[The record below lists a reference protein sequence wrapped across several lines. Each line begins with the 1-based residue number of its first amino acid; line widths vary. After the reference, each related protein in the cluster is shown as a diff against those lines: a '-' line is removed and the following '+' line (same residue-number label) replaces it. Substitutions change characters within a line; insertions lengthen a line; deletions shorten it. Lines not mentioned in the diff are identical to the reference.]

1 MTISEFHIKQTKKE
15 LTCTDTPNKIVL
27 NKYDNKVS
35 KIIFDFD
42 DCITGGRLY
51 FVMLNPI
58 TKQYSFTPIINS
70 EIMMGTNVT
79 VYPGIWKSILI
90 AVQDDYEIIDNDIDQ
105 SKVTF
110 VSNEFARIVVRNNFL
125 DEEHI
130 ESTSNPA
137 IDKLL
142 DDFYNAWETLENAAI
157 SAAESEKNSKE
168 SLASIKKYAEDINN
182 AYKQIEEIQ
191 ELIVEYARNVK
202 SDSEH
207 VDDVVNEINNL
218 LSEID
223 DNSKQIER
231 MLNEIRQI
239 KSDILVTQQE
249 IEESNNSAKEY
260 VENAVNEANDY
271 AVLSKRYA
279 IGDNNMPE
287 SIEDNAK
294 YYAHQAKVL
303 VSSIVPMIDDAKEH
317 IDEYVKGKEE
327 TLKGETG
334 NVYFAS
340 FGVVNGRL
348 KMYSDTSVDKVKFS
362 REGSRLKYRLEM

>member
-42 DCITGGRLY
+42 DYITGGRLY

-70 EIMMGTNVT
+70 EIIMGTNVT

-157 SAAESEKNSKE
+157 SAAESEKISKE
-168 SLASIKKYAEDINN
+168 NLASVKKYADDINDT
-182 AYKQIEEIQ
+182 YKQIEEIQ
-191 ELIVEYARNVK
+191 ELIIEYARNVK

-223 DNSKQIER
+223 DNSKQVER

-249 IEESNNSAKEY
+249 IEESKNSASES
-260 VENAVNEANDY
+260 VSEANSY
-271 AVLSKRYA
+271 AILSKRYA
-279 IGDNNMPE
+279 IGDDSVPE
-287 SIEDNAK
+287 SNEDNAK
-294 YYAHQAKVL
+294 YYAKQAKKM

-317 IDEYVKGKEE
+317 IDDYVKEKEAS
-327 TLKGETG
+327 LKGETG
-334 NVYFAS
+334 NVYFAA
-340 FGVVNGRL
+340 FKVVDGRL
-348 KMYSDTSVDKVKFS
+348 KMYSDPTIDKIRFS
-362 REGSRLKYRLEM
+362 REGSRLKYKIEM

>member
-42 DCITGGRLY
+42 DYITGGRLY

-168 SLASIKKYAEDINN
+168 RLASIKKYAEDINN
-182 AYKQIEEIQ
+182 AYEQIEEIQ

-260 VENAVNEANDY
+260 VENAANEANDY

-317 IDEYVKGKEE
+317 IDDYVKEKEAS
-327 TLKGETG
+327 LKGETG
-334 NVYFAS
+334 NVYFAA
-340 FGVVNGRL
+340 FKVVDGRL
-348 KMYSDTSVDKVKFS
+348 KMYSDPTIDKIRFS
-362 REGSRLKYRLEM
+362 REGSRLKYKIEM

>member
-1 MTISEFHIKQTKKE
+1 MIISEFHIKQTKKE

-42 DCITGGRLY
+42 DYITGGRLY

-58 TKQYSFTPIINS
+58 TKKYSFTPIIDS
-70 EIMMGTNVT
+70 EIIMGTNVT

-90 AVQDDYEIIDNDIDQ
+90 SVQDDYEIIDNDIDQ

-157 SAAESEKNSKE
+157 SAAESEKISKE
-168 SLASIKKYAEDINN
+168 NLASVKKYADDINDT
-182 AYKQIEEIQ
+182 YKQIEEIQ
-191 ELIVEYARNVK
+191 ELIIEYARNVK

-223 DNSKQIER
+223 DNSKQVER

-249 IEESNNSAKEY
+249 IEESKNSASES
-260 VENAVNEANDY
+260 VSEANSY
-271 AVLSKRYA
+271 ATLSKRYA
-279 IGDNNMPE
+279 IGDDSVPE
-287 SIEDNAK
+287 SNEDNAK
-294 YYAHQAKVL
+294 YYAKQAKKM

-317 IDEYVKGKEE
+317 IDDYVKEKEAS
-327 TLKGETG
+327 LKGETG
-334 NVYFAS
+334 NVYFAA
-340 FGVVNGRL
+340 FKVVDGRL
-348 KMYSDTSVDKVKFS
+348 KMYSDPTIDKIRFS
-362 REGSRLKYRLEM
+362 REGSRLKYKIEM

>member
-42 DCITGGRLY
+42 DYITGGRLY

-182 AYKQIEEIQ
+182 AYEQIEEIQ

-260 VENAVNEANDY
+260 VENAANEANGY
-271 AVLSKRYA
+271 AVLSKRYS
-279 IGDNNMPE
+279 IGDNSVPE

-340 FGVVNGRL
+340 FRVVNGRL

>member
-15 LTCTDTPNKIVL
+15 LTCTDTTNKIVL

-42 DCITGGRLY
+42 DYITGGRLY

-70 EIMMGTNVT
+70 EIMMCTNVT

-182 AYKQIEEIQ
+182 AYEQIKEIQ

-249 IEESNNSAKEY
+249 IVESNNSAKEY
-260 VENAVNEANDY
+260 VENAANEANDY

-279 IGDNNMPE
+279 IGDNSMPE

-340 FGVVNGRL
+340 FRVVNGRL

>member
-42 DCITGGRLY
+42 DYITGGRLY

-157 SAAESEKNSKE
+157 SAAESEKISKE
-168 SLASIKKYAEDINN
+168 NLASVKKYADDINDT
-182 AYKQIEEIQ
+182 YKQIEEIQ
-191 ELIVEYARNVK
+191 ELIIEYARNVK

-249 IEESNNSAKEY
+249 IEESKNSASES
-260 VENAVNEANDY
+260 VSEANSY
-271 AVLSKRYA
+271 AILSKRYA
-279 IGDNNMPE
+279 IGDDSVPE
-287 SIEDNAK
+287 SNEDNAK
-294 YYAHQAKVL
+294 YYAKQAKKM

-317 IDEYVKGKEE
+317 IDDYVKEKEAS
-327 TLKGETG
+327 LKGETG
-334 NVYFAS
+334 NVYFAA
-340 FGVVNGRL
+340 FKVVDGRL
-348 KMYSDTSVDKVKFS
+348 KMYSDPTIDKIRFS
-362 REGSRLKYRLEM
+362 REGSRLKYKIEM